1 MKTKILR
8 QYVVD
13 AFTDQVF
20 GGNPAAVC
28 VMDEWLPDQ
37 DMQKIAAENCL
48 SETAFTVR
56 EGNRYRLRWFTPG
69 CEVKLCGHAT
79 LATTFVLANFYDRE
93 AVRFDFD
100 SLSGPIS
107 VEKICTEKGN
117 TLFQLNFPTSRFR
130 PVEITP
136 ELVDAIGFTPKEAYL
151 AASYLFVMDS
161 EDAVRNYQ
169 PDFSKLMQIPEGGG
183 ILITAPSSHEGYDFA
198 SRCFFPK
205 QSINEDPVTGSSHCT
220 FVPYWSKRLGKKELV
235 ARQLSRRQG
244 TLYCEDCGERIL
256 ISGSAV
262 LYSKAEITVPL

>member
-1 MKTKILR
+1 MEAKVLK

-13 AFTDQVF
+13 AFTDKVF

-28 VMDEWLPDQ
+28 VMDEWLPDAV
-37 DMQKIAAENCL
+37 MQKIAAENCL

-56 EGNRYRLRWFTPG
+56 EGEGYRLRWFTPG

-79 LATTFVLANFYDRE
+79 LATSFVLANFYEPE
-93 AVRFDFD
+93 AEEFHFQ

-107 VEKICTEKGN
+107 VKRQGER
-117 TLFQLNFPTSRFR
+117 FQLNFPASKFE
-130 PVEITP
+130 PVEITQ
-136 ELVDAIGFTPKEAYL
+136 ELVEAVGFTPKEAYL
-151 AASYLFVMDS
+151 AASYLLVMECE
-161 EDAVRNYQ
+161 EDVQNYQ
-169 PDFSKLMQIPEGGG
+169 PDFSKLIQIPKGGG
-183 ILITAPSSHEGYDFA
+183 VLITAPSSHEGYDFA

-220 FVPYWSKRLGKKELV
+220 FVPYWSKRLGKKVLT

-262 LYSKAEITVPL
+262 LYSKAEITVPVDAI